1 MDCGETNMDCDF
13 EVILTH
19 FELNLP
25 IASKKINSKFGGLIA
40 PPIASLFGSG
50 GYSPPGGAIAP
61 PAGITE

>member
-40 PPIASLFGSG
+40 PPIAPLFGSG
-50 GYSPPGGAIAP
+50 GL
-61 PAGITE
+61 